1 MSAVLPGSFSRAARW
16 ARGGAVAAAG
26 LALGAL
32 AATAADGLDAEGRG
46 TLVRYLGIL
55 ISAALAI
62 GMPHLLYPDP
72 AVGRLQLANP
82 GAGRLLR
89 RQVAR
94 VAPVLA
100 VLSLPALAVGL
111 GGAQAAGAGWMVALE
126 GTLGVVAVGLYAL
139 GRAAPLGLRVQA
151 WGQGEESGRRRV
163 LTWATTGA
171 RAPEAD
177 AFTAPSLLTT
187 AEVFLVGS
195 TLAVVGQA
203 VGAGWGLA
211 APVTALGLAGLVL
224 GRQAEGFDRAFW
236 VTNGVLTDAFRTTET
251 GDEERGAIDYD
262 AVYWAPGRLRPAVW
276 AGLVSLDRRLPLG
289 RLALG
294 GLALVA
300 AVAFAGV
307 PDGVFAAAVVLWT
320 VAVNAAVALTTRP
333 ALVPPALAY
342 RLHGGAGWSAARF
355 LMNVRWLP
363 LLVAVLALL
372 AWLTDLEA
380 GDIVTWSVVYLVVA
394 ALSAVAVTVIERFA
408 FRRALA

>member
-1 MSAVLPGSFSRAARW
+1 MSAVLPGSFSRPARW
-16 ARGGAVAAAG
+16 ARGGAVVAVG

-32 AATAADGLDAEGRG
+32 AVTAADGLDAEGRG

-55 ISAALAI
+55 ISAGLAI

-72 AVGRLQLANP
+72 ALGRLQLANP
-82 GAGRLLR
+82 GPGRLLR
-89 RQVAR
+89 RQVER

-111 GGAQAAGAGWMVALE
+111 DGTQTVGAGWAVALE
-126 GTLGVVAVGLYAL
+126 GVVAVWAVGLYAL
-139 GRAAPLGLRVQA
+139 GRSAPLGVRAQA
-151 WGQGEESGRRRV
+151 WERGGAGAWYRGLRRRAPALQFQV
-163 LTWATTGA
+163 PDALVPGLLVTG
-171 RAPEAD
+171 D
-177 AFTAPSLLTT
+177 
-187 AEVFLVGS
+187 VFLVGS
-195 TLAVVGQA
+195 VLAIVGQA

-211 APVTALGLAGLVL
+211 APVAALGLAGLVL
-224 GRQAEGFDRAFW
+224 GREAEGFDRAFW
-236 VTNGVLTDAFRTTET
+236 VTNGVLTDAFRTTKT
-251 GDEERGAIDYD
+251 GDGERGAVGYD

-320 VAVNAAVALTTRP
+320 VGVNAAVALTARP

-342 RLHGGAGWSAARF
+342 RLHGGTGWSAARF

-363 LLVAVLALL
+363 LLAAVLALL

-380 GDIVTWSVVYLVVA
+380 GDIAAWSVVYFVVA
-394 ALSAVAVTVIERFA
+394 AVSAVAVTVIERFA